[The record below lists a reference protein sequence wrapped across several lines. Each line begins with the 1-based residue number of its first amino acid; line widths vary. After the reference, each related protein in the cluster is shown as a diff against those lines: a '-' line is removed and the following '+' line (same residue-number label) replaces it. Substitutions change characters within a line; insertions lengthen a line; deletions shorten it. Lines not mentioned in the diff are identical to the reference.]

1 VFRLRESEKATHDS
15 AVVFENHWEHHQV
28 GSSMKRNTLLSP
40 ASLRPAALG
49 TASLACALIAL
60 ASASIAAGSE
70 DVTLTLPRSTA
81 ADLRAKLGDAR
92 EATPIDVLGLK
103 GNAVFEPVVP
113 VPMRDGVELS
123 ANIILPADK
132 AQQKLPV
139 ILIRSPYRP
148 AAEVSEP
155 LASTLLPH
163 LVRNGYAV
171 VIVNDRGT
179 QWSEGSYQWLK
190 GANQDG
196 SDILDW
202 ITRQAWSNGKV
213 GTFGCS
219 SSGESQP
226 PLATLNH
233 PAHKAMV
240 EMAGATAA
248 GTIPGYRDQG
258 IFYHGGVPD
267 LAWTGWY
274 HRFGL
279 KERPLLPAGAGQ
291 DTRVRIAS
299 SFSPEPAYGDGDFLS
314 LANHLPSA
322 DILRASGVPM
332 TEWDRLIQ
340 LTPASA
346 EWKQY
351 DFVRDGDKTSVPG
364 LHIDSWYD
372 EIEAY
377 PTVKMFQY
385 LSGNSPN
392 QHLVMGPTAHCKMG
406 TETPETSVGDRT
418 VGDGRF
424 DYVTLVSRWFDRW
437 LKGDQSVP
445 ELPAVQYY
453 VLNSSE
459 WKTADAWPPPGSRP
473 VRLFLSSGGHAN
485 GASGDGR
492 LLARQTV
499 PGASSDELIDDP
511 MHPVPSLGGSC
522 CSDQVAREQSGIE
535 ARQDVLVYSSDVFT
549 QTTRIVGD
557 VTVNLYV
564 SSSAP
569 DTDVMVKL
577 LDVDAQGR
585 AYNLSDSALRMRYR
599 NGAAI
604 APPLQLGKVYPVK
617 ITGMVTASD
626 FLPGHRLRIE
636 VASTNFPNYERNLN
650 SGGSNRDETV
660 AHTARTRILH
670 DARNASFVEFATLP
684 R

>member
-1 VFRLRESEKATHDS
+1 MTKDPRFA
-15 AVVFENHWEHHQV
+15 AVW
-28 GSSMKRNTLLSP
+28 LA
-40 ASLRPAALG
+40 AS
-49 TASLACALIAL
+49 LIAL
-60 ASASIAAGSE
+60 ASPARAAASG
-70 DVTLTLPRSTA
+70 DVTLMLPRSTA
-81 ADLRAKLGDAR
+81 LDLREKLADAP
-92 EATPIDVLGLK
+92 AMTPLEVLGLEDA
-103 GNAVFEPVVP
+103 AVFEPVVP
-113 VPMRDGVELS
+113 VPLRDGVRLS
-123 ANIILPADK
+123 ANILLPKDK
-132 AQQKLPV
+132 AQQRLPV
-139 ILIRSPYRP
+139 ILIRSPYTP
-148 AAEVSEP
+148 SGEVSES

-163 LVRNGYAV
+163 LVRSGYAV

-202 ITRQAWSNGKV
+202 ITRQSWSNGKV

-219 SSGESQP
+219 SSGESQA

-248 GTIPGYRDQG
+248 GSIPGYRDQG

-267 LAWTGWY
+267 LAWTWWY
-274 HRFGL
+274 HRYGL
-279 KERPLLPAGAGQ
+279 KERPLMPAVAGQ
-291 DTRVRIAS
+291 NTRERIAA
-299 SFSPEPAYGDGDFLS
+299 SFSPEPDYGEGDFLS
-314 LANHLPSA
+314 LVSHLPTA
-322 DILRASGVPM
+322 NILRASGVPM
-332 TEWDRLIQ
+332 TEWDRLIT
-340 LTPASA
+340 LTPASP
-346 EWKQY
+346 EWKEF
-351 DFVRDGDKTSVPG
+351 DFVRDGDKTRVPG

-392 QHLVMGPTAHCKMG
+392 QHLVMGPTAHCEMG

-424 DYVTLVSRWFDRW
+424 DYVTLVTRWFDRW
-437 LKGDQSVP
+437 LKDDASVA

-459 WKTADAWPPPGSRP
+459 WKTAEAWPPPGGRP
-473 VRLFLSSGGHAN
+473 VRLYLSSSGHAN
-485 GASGDGR
+485 SASGDGR
-492 LLARQTV
+492 LLAKESAR
-499 PGASSDELIDDP
+499 GAASDELIDDP

-522 CSDQVAREQSGIE
+522 CSDQVARDQSGIE
-535 ARQDVLVYSSDVFT
+535 ARQDVLVYSSEAFT
-549 QTTRIVGD
+549 ETTRIVGD
-557 VTVNLYV
+557 VTLNLYV

-577 LDVDAQGR
+577 VDVDTRGH
-585 AYNLSDSALRMRYR
+585 AYNLSDTALRMRYR
-599 NGAAI
+599 NGAAA
-604 APPLQLGKVYPVK
+604 APPMRPGEVYPVK

-650 SGGSNRDETV
+650 SGGRNVDETV

-670 DARNASFVEFATLP
+670 DARNASFIEFATLP

>member
-1 VFRLRESEKATHDS
+1 MTKDPLFA
-15 AVVFENHWEHHQV
+15 AVW
-28 GSSMKRNTLLSP
+28 LA
-40 ASLRPAALG
+40 AS
-49 TASLACALIAL
+49 LIAL
-60 ASASIAAGSE
+60 ASPARAAASG
-70 DVTLTLPRSTA
+70 DVTLVLPRNTA
-81 ADLRAKLGDAR
+81 LDLREKLADAP
-92 EATPIDVLGLK
+92 AMTPLEVLGLEDA
-103 GNAVFEPVVP
+103 AVFEPVVP
-113 VPMRDGVELS
+113 VPLRDGVKLS
-123 ANIILPADK
+123 ANILLPKDK
-132 AQQKLPV
+132 AQQRLPV
-139 ILIRSPYRP
+139 ILIRSPYTP
-148 AAEVSEP
+148 SSEVSES

-163 LVRNGYAV
+163 LVRSGYAV

-179 QWSEGSYQWLK
+179 QWSEGRYQWLK

-202 ITRQAWSNGKV
+202 ITRQTWSNGKV

-248 GTIPGYRDQG
+248 GSIPGYRDQG

-267 LAWTGWY
+267 LAWTWWY
-274 HRFGL
+274 HRYGL
-279 KERPLLPAGAGQ
+279 KERPLMPAGVGQ
-291 DTRVRIAS
+291 NTRERIAA
-299 SFSPEPAYGDGDFLS
+299 SFSPEPDYGEGDFLS
-314 LANHLPSA
+314 LVSHLPSA

-332 TEWDRLIQ
+332 TEWDRLIT
-340 LTPASA
+340 LTPASP
-346 EWKQY
+346 EWKEF
-351 DFVRDGDKTSVPG
+351 DFVRDGDKTRVPG

-392 QHLVMGPTAHCKMG
+392 QHLVMGPTAHCEMG
-406 TETPETSVGDRT
+406 TETPATSVGDRT

-424 DYVTLVSRWFDRW
+424 DYVTLVTRWFDRW
-437 LKGDQSVP
+437 LKDDASAP

-459 WKTADAWPPPGSRP
+459 WKTAETWPPPGGRP
-473 VRLFLSSGGHAN
+473 VRLYLSSSGHAN
-485 GASGDGR
+485 SASGDGR
-492 LLARQTV
+492 LLAKESAR
-499 PGASSDELIDDP
+499 GAASDELTDDP

-522 CSDQVAREQSGIE
+522 CSDQVARDQSGIE
-535 ARQDVLVYSSDVFT
+535 ARQDVLVYSSEAFT
-549 QTTRIVGD
+549 ETTRIVGD
-557 VTVNLYV
+557 VTLNLYV

-577 LDVDAQGR
+577 VDVDTRGH
-585 AYNLSDSALRMRYR
+585 AYNLSDTALRMRYR
-599 NGAAI
+599 NGAAA
-604 APPLQLGKVYPVK
+604 APPMRPGEVYPVK

-650 SGGSNRDETV
+650 SGGRNVDETE

-670 DARNASFVEFATLP
+670 DARNASFIEFATLP

>member
-1 VFRLRESEKATHDS
+1 MTKDPRF
-15 AVVFENHWEHHQV
+15 
-28 GSSMKRNTLLSP
+28 
-40 ASLRPAALG
+40 PAAW
-49 TASLACALIAL
+49 LAVSLIAL
-60 ASASIAAGSE
+60 ASPVRAAASG

-81 ADLRAKLGDAR
+81 LDLREKLADAR
-92 EATPIDVLGLK
+92 AMTPLEVLGLEDA
-103 GNAVFEPVVP
+103 AVFEPVVP
-113 VPMRDGVELS
+113 VPMRDGVRLS
-123 ANIILPADK
+123 ANILLPKDK

-139 ILIRSPYRP
+139 ILIRSPYTP
-148 AAEVSEP
+148 SGEVSEP
-155 LASTLLPH
+155 LASRLLPH
-163 LVRNGYAV
+163 LVRSGYAV

-202 ITRQAWSNGKV
+202 ITRQTWSNGKV

-240 EMAGATAA
+240 EMAGATAV
-248 GTIPGYRDQG
+248 GSIPGYRDQG

-267 LAWTGWY
+267 LAWTWWY
-274 HRFGL
+274 HRYGL
-279 KERPLLPAGAGQ
+279 KERPLMPAGAGQ
-291 DTRVRIAS
+291 DMRERIAA
-299 SFSPEPAYGDGDFLS
+299 SFSPEPDYGEGDFLALVS
-314 LANHLPSA
+314 HLPTA

-332 TEWDRLIQ
+332 TEWDRLIT
-340 LTPASA
+340 LTPASP
-346 EWKQY
+346 EWKEF
-351 DFVRDGDKTSVPG
+351 DFVRDGDKTRVPG

-392 QHLVMGPTAHCKMG
+392 QHLVMGPTAHCEMG
-406 TETPETSVGDRT
+406 TETPATSVGDRT

-424 DYVTLVSRWFDRW
+424 DYVTLVTRWFDRW
-437 LKGDQSVP
+437 LKDDASVP
-445 ELPAVQYY
+445 ELPPVQYY

-459 WKTADAWPPPGSRP
+459 WKTAQAWPPPGSRP
-473 VRLFLSSGGHAN
+473 VRLYLSSGGHAN
-485 GASGDGR
+485 SAAGDGR
-492 LLARQTV
+492 LVAKESSR
-499 PGASSDELIDDP
+499 GAASDELIDDP
-511 MHPVPSLGGSC
+511 IHPVPSLGGSC
-522 CSDQVAREQSGIE
+522 CSDQVARDQSGIE
-535 ARQDVLVYSSDVFT
+535 ARQDVLVYSSEAFT
-549 QTTRIVGD
+549 ETTRMVGD

-577 LDVDAQGR
+577 VDVDAQGH
-585 AYNLSDSALRMRYR
+585 AYNLSDTALRMRYR
-599 NGAAI
+599 NGAAT
-604 APPLQLGKVYPVK
+604 APPMRPGQVYPVR

-650 SGGSNRDETV
+650 SGGRNVDETV

-670 DARNASFVEFATLP
+670 DARNASFIEFATLP

>member
-1 VFRLRESEKATHDS
+1 MTKHPCIA
-15 AVVFENHWEHHQV
+15 
-28 GSSMKRNTLLSP
+28 
-40 ASLRPAALG
+40 AALLA
-49 TASLACALIAL
+49 ASLIAL
-60 ASASIAAGSE
+60 ASPARAAESGG
-70 DVTLTLPRSTA
+70 VTLTLPRNTA
-81 ADLRAKLGDAR
+81 LELRNKLADAR
-92 EATPIDVLGLK
+92 AMSPLDVLGLEDA
-103 GNAVFEPVVP
+103 AVFEPVVP
-113 VPMRDGVELS
+113 VPMRDGVRLS
-123 ANIILPADK
+123 ANVILPKDK

-139 ILIRSPYRP
+139 ILIRSPYQP
-148 AAEVSEP
+148 GSEVSEP

-196 SDILDW
+196 SDTLDW
-202 ITRQAWSNGKV
+202 IIRQPWSNGKV

-226 PLATLNH
+226 PLATINH

-240 EMAGATAA
+240 EMAGATGA

-267 LAWTGWY
+267 LAWTWWY

-279 KERPLLPAGAGQ
+279 KERPLLPVGAGQ
-291 DTRVRIAS
+291 NTRERIAA
-299 SFSPEPAYGDGDFLS
+299 SFSPEPDHGEGDFLA
-314 LANHLPSA
+314 LVNHLPSA

-340 LTPASA
+340 LTPASP
-346 EWKQY
+346 EWNEF
-351 DFVRDGDKTSVPG
+351 DFVRDGDKTRVPG

-377 PTVKMFQY
+377 PTVKMFEY

-392 QHLVMGPTAHCKMG
+392 QHLVMGPTAHCEMG
-406 TETPETSVGDRT
+406 TETPATSVGDRT

-424 DYVTLVSRWFDRW
+424 DYVTLVTRWFDRW
-437 LKGDQSVP
+437 LKDDTSVP

-459 WKTADAWPPPGSRP
+459 WKTADAWPPPGGRP

-492 LLARQTV
+492 LLAKQAAR
-499 PGASSDELIDDP
+499 GAAADELIDDP

-522 CSDQVAREQSGIE
+522 CSDQVARDQSGIE

-549 QTTRIVGD
+549 ETTRIVGD
-557 VTVNLYV
+557 VTVSLYV

-569 DTDVMVKL
+569 DTDLMVKL
-577 LDVDAQGR
+577 IDVDAQGH
-585 AYNLSDSALRMRYR
+585 AYNLSDTALRLRYR
-599 NGAAI
+599 NGSAA
-604 APPLQLGKVYPVK
+604 APPLQPGKTYPVK
-617 ITGMVTASD
+617 LTGMVTASD

-650 SGGSNRDETV
+650 SGGRNVDETV
-660 AHTARTRILH
+660 AHTARTRIMH
-670 DARNASFVEFATLP
+670 NAGNASFVEFSTLP

>member
-1 VFRLRESEKATHDS
+1 MTKDPRFA
-15 AVVFENHWEHHQV
+15 
-28 GSSMKRNTLLSP
+28 
-40 ASLRPAALG
+40 AALLA
-49 TASLACALIAL
+49 ASMIAL
-60 ASASIAAGSE
+60 ASPARVAESA
-70 DVTLTLPRSTA
+70 DVTLTLPRNMA
-81 ADLRAKLGDAR
+81 LDLREKLADAAAMAPL
-92 EATPIDVLGLK
+92 EVLGLEDA
-103 GNAVFEPVVP
+103 AVFEPVVP
-113 VPMRDGVELS
+113 VPMRDGVRLS
-123 ANIILPADK
+123 ANILLPKDK

-139 ILIRSPYRP
+139 ILIRSPYTP
-148 AAEVSEP
+148 SSEVSES

-163 LVRNGYAV
+163 LVRSGYAI

-202 ITRQAWSNGKV
+202 ITRQTWSNGKV

-226 PLATLNH
+226 PLATINH

-267 LAWTGWY
+267 LAWTWWY
-274 HRFGL
+274 HRYGL
-279 KERPLLPAGAGQ
+279 RQRPVLPAGAAQ
-291 DTRVRIAS
+291 DTRERIAA
-299 SFSPEPAYGDGDFLS
+299 SFSPEPDYGEGDFLA
-314 LANHLPSA
+314 LVNHLPTA
-322 DILRASGVPM
+322 DILRASGVPL
-332 TEWDRLIQ
+332 TEWDRLIT
-340 LTPASA
+340 LTPASP
-346 EWKQY
+346 EWKEF

-377 PTVKMFQY
+377 PTVKMFEY

-392 QHLVMGPTAHCKMG
+392 QHLVMGPTAHCEMG
-406 TETPETSVGDRT
+406 TETPATSVGDRT

-424 DYVTLVSRWFDRW
+424 DYVTLVTRWFDRW
-437 LKGDQSVP
+437 LKDDTSVS
-445 ELPAVQYY
+445 ELPRVQYY

-459 WKTADAWPPPGSRP
+459 WKTADTWPPPGGRP
-473 VRLFLSSGGHAN
+473 VRLFFSSGGHAN

-492 LLARQTV
+492 LLATR
-499 PGASSDELIDDP
+499 PSAGAASDELIDDP
-511 MHPVPSLGGSC
+511 LHPVPSLGGSC
-522 CSDQVAREQSGIE
+522 CSDQVAREQSAVE
-535 ARQDVLVYSSDVFT
+535 ARQDVLVYSSDTFT
-549 QTTRIVGD
+549 ETTRIVGD

-577 LDVDAQGR
+577 VDVDAEGH
-585 AYNLSDSALRMRYR
+585 AYNLSDTALRLRYR
-599 NGAAI
+599 NGGAA
-604 APPLQLGKVYPVK
+604 APPLQPGKTYPVK

-650 SGGSNRDETV
+650 SGGRNVDETV
-660 AHTARTRILH
+660 PHTARTRILH
-670 DARNASFVEFATLP
+670 DARNASFIEFATLQ

>member
-1 VFRLRESEKATHDS
+1 MTKDPRFA
-15 AVVFENHWEHHQV
+15 
-28 GSSMKRNTLLSP
+28 
-40 ASLRPAALG
+40 AALLA
-49 TASLACALIAL
+49 ASLIAL
-60 ASASIAAGSE
+60 TSPTRAAASG
-70 DVTLTLPRSTA
+70 DVALTLPRSTA
-81 ADLRAKLGDAR
+81 LDLREKLADAP
-92 EATPIDVLGLK
+92 AMTPLEVLGLED
-103 GNAVFEPVVP
+103 GAVFEPVVP
-113 VPMRDGVELS
+113 VPMRDGVRLS
-123 ANIILPADK
+123 ANIILPKDK

-139 ILIRSPYRP
+139 ILIRSPYTP
-148 AAEVSEP
+148 SGEVSES
-155 LASTLLPH
+155 LESRLLPH
-163 LVRNGYAV
+163 LVQSGYAV

-202 ITRQAWSNGKV
+202 ITRQTWSNGKV

-248 GTIPGYRDQG
+248 GSIPGYRDQG

-267 LAWTGWY
+267 LAWTWWY
-274 HRFGL
+274 HRYGL
-279 KERPLLPAGAGQ
+279 KERPLLPPGAGQ
-291 DTRVRIAS
+291 DTRERIAA
-299 SFSPEPAYGDGDFLS
+299 SFSPEPDYGEGDFLS
-314 LANHLPSA
+314 LVSHLPTA

-332 TEWDRLIQ
+332 TEWDRLIT
-340 LTPASA
+340 LTPASP
-346 EWKQY
+346 EWKEF
-351 DFVRDGDKTSVPG
+351 DFIRDGDKTRVPG

-392 QHLVMGPTAHCKMG
+392 QHLVMGPTAHCEMG
-406 TETPETSVGDRT
+406 TETPTTSVGDRT

-424 DYVTLVSRWFDRW
+424 DYVTLVTRWFDRW
-437 LKGDQSVP
+437 LKDDASVP
-445 ELPAVQYY
+445 ELPPVQYY

-459 WKTADAWPPPGSRP
+459 WKTAQVWPPPGSRP
-473 VRLFLSSGGHAN
+473 ARLYLSSGGHAN
-485 GASGDGR
+485 SASGDGR
-492 LLARQTV
+492 LVAKESSR
-499 PGASSDELIDDP
+499 GAASDELIDDP

-522 CSDQVAREQSGIE
+522 CSDQVARDQSGIE
-535 ARQDVLVYSSDVFT
+535 ARQDVLVYSSEAFT
-549 QTTRIVGD
+549 ETTRIVGD
-557 VTVNLYV
+557 VTLNLYV

-577 LDVDAQGR
+577 VDVDTQGH
-585 AYNLSDSALRMRYR
+585 AYNLSDTALRMRYR
-599 NGAAI
+599 NGAAT
-604 APPLQLGKVYPVK
+604 APPMRPGEVYPVK

-650 SGGSNRDETV
+650 SGGRNVDETV

-670 DARNASFVEFATLP
+670 DARNASFIEFATLP

>member
-1 VFRLRESEKATHDS
+1 MTKDPRFA
-15 AVVFENHWEHHQV
+15 
-28 GSSMKRNTLLSP
+28 
-40 ASLRPAALG
+40 AALLA
-49 TASLACALIAL
+49 ASLIAL
-60 ASASIAAGSE
+60 ASQARAAASG

-81 ADLRAKLGDAR
+81 LDLREKLADAP
-92 EATPIDVLGLK
+92 AMTPLEVLGLEDS
-103 GNAVFEPVVP
+103 AVFEPVVP
-113 VPMRDGVELS
+113 VPMRDGVRLS
-123 ANIILPADK
+123 ANIILPKDK

-139 ILIRSPYRP
+139 ILIRSPYTP
-148 AAEVSEP
+148 SGEVSES
-155 LASTLLPH
+155 LASRLLPH
-163 LVRNGYAV
+163 LVRSGYAV

-202 ITRQAWSNGKV
+202 ITRQTWSNGKV

-248 GTIPGYRDQG
+248 GSIPGYRDQG

-267 LAWTGWY
+267 LAWTWWY
-274 HRFGL
+274 HRYGL

-291 DTRVRIAS
+291 DTRERIAT
-299 SFSPEPAYGDGDFLS
+299 SFSPEPDYGEGDFLS
-314 LANHLPSA
+314 LASHLPTA
-322 DILRASGVPM
+322 DILRASGVAV
-332 TEWDRLIQ
+332 TEWDRLIT
-340 LTPASA
+340 LTPASP
-346 EWKQY
+346 EWKEF
-351 DFVRDGDKTSVPG
+351 DFVRDGDKTRVPG

-385 LSGNSPN
+385 LFGNSPN
-392 QHLVMGPTAHCKMG
+392 QHLVMGPTAHCEMG
-406 TETPETSVGDRT
+406 TETPATSVGDRT

-424 DYVTLVSRWFDRW
+424 DYVTLVTRWFDRW
-437 LKGDQSVP
+437 LKDDASVP
-445 ELPAVQYY
+445 ELPPVQYY

-459 WKTADAWPPPGSRP
+459 WKTAQAWPPPGSRP
-473 VRLFLSSGGHAN
+473 ARLYLSSGGHAN
-485 GASGDGR
+485 SASGDGR
-492 LLARQTV
+492 LVAKESSQ
-499 PGASSDELIDDP
+499 GAASDELIDDP

-522 CSDQVAREQSGIE
+522 CSDQVAHDQSGIE
-535 ARQDVLVYSSDVFT
+535 ARQDVLVYSSEAFT
-549 QTTRIVGD
+549 ETTRIVGD
-557 VTVNLYV
+557 VTLNLYV

-577 LDVDAQGR
+577 VDVDTQGH
-585 AYNLSDSALRMRYR
+585 AYNLSDAALRMRYR
-599 NGAAI
+599 NGAAT
-604 APPLQLGKVYPVK
+604 APPMRPGEVYPVK

-650 SGGSNRDETV
+650 SGGRNVDETV

-670 DARNASFVEFATLP
+670 DARNASFIEFATLP

>member
-1 VFRLRESEKATHDS
+1 MPESKTPRLVAC
-15 AVVFENHWEHHQV
+15 
-28 GSSMKRNTLLSP
+28 TL
-40 ASLRPAALG
+40 
-49 TASLACALIAL
+49 IVL
-60 ASASIAAGSE
+60 ASTTIAAAPE
-70 DVTLTLPRSTA
+70 DVTLTLPASSA
-81 ADLRAKLGDAR
+81 AHLRAQLANAREPSPLEALGLEGDA
-92 EATPIDVLGLK
+92 L
-103 GNAVFEPVVP
+103 FEPVVP
-113 VPMRDGVELS
+113 VPMRDGVKLS
-123 ANIILPADK
+123 ANIILPSGK
-132 AQQKLPV
+132 ARQKLPV

-148 AAEVSEP
+148 TAEVSEP

-163 LVRNGYAV
+163 LVRNGYAI

-179 QWSEGSYQWLK
+179 QWSEGSYQWLR

-196 SDILDW
+196 SDIMDW
-202 ITRQAWSNGKV
+202 IIRQPWSNGKV

-226 PLATLNH
+226 PLATINH

-248 GTIPGYRDQG
+248 GSIPGYHDQG

-267 LAWTGWY
+267 LAWTWWY

-279 KERPLLPAGAGQ
+279 KERPLMPASAGQ
-291 DTRVRIAS
+291 DVRVRIAS
-299 SFSPEPAYGDGDFLS
+299 SFSPEPDYGYGDFLS
-314 LANHLPSA
+314 LASHLPSA
-322 DILRASGVPM
+322 DILRASGVPA

-340 LTPASA
+340 LTPASP

-351 DFVRDGDKTSVPG
+351 DFIRDGDRTSVPG

-372 EIEAY
+372 VIEAY

-392 QHLVMGPTAHCKMG
+392 QHLVMGPTAHCKMS

-424 DYVTLVSRWFDRW
+424 DYVTLVTRWFDRW
-437 LKGDQSVP
+437 LKDDASAP
-445 ELPAVQYY
+445 EPPVVQYY
-453 VLNSSE
+453 VLNSNE
-459 WKTADAWPPPGSRP
+459 WKTAGAWPPPGSRP
-473 VRLFLSSGGHAN
+473 MRLFLSSAGHAN

-492 LLARQTV
+492 LLSSQSTTG
-499 PGASSDELIDDP
+499 PGFDELIDDP
-511 MHPVPSLGGSC
+511 LHPVPSLGGSC

-535 ARQDVLVYSSDVFT
+535 ARQDVLVYSSDVFA

-557 VTVNLYV
+557 VSVILYV

-577 LDVDAQGR
+577 VDVDAQGR
-585 AYNLSDSALRMRYR
+585 AYNLSDSALRLRYR
-599 NGAAI
+599 NGPTP
-604 APPLQLGKVYPVK
+604 APPMESGKAYPVK

-626 FLPGHRLRIE
+626 FLQGHRLRIE

-660 AHTARTRILH
+660 VHTARTRILH

>member
-1 VFRLRESEKATHDS
+1 MHEFK
-15 AVVFENHWEHHQV
+15 
-28 GSSMKRNTLLSP
+28 SP
-40 ASLRPAALG
+40 RF
-49 TASLACALIAL
+49 LACTLVAL
-60 ASASIAAGSE
+60 ASTSIAAGSE
-70 DVTLTLPRSTA
+70 DVTLTLPRSA
-81 ADLRAKLGDAR
+81 AVHLHAELANAR
-92 EATPIDVLGLK
+92 EPSPIEVLGLE
-103 GNAVFEPVVP
+103 GDATFEPVVP
-113 VPMRDGVELS
+113 VPMRDGVRLS
-123 ANIILPADK
+123 ANIILPSGK
-132 AQQKLPV
+132 ARQKLPV

-148 AAEVSEP
+148 TAEVSEP

-163 LVRNGYAV
+163 LVRNGYAIV
-171 VIVNDRGT
+171 VVNDRGT
-179 QWSEGSYQWLK
+179 QWSEGSYQWLR

-202 ITRQAWSNGKV
+202 IIRQPWSNGKV

-226 PLATLNH
+226 PLATINH

-248 GTIPGYRDQG
+248 GSIPGYRDQG

-267 LAWTGWY
+267 LAWTWWY

-279 KERPLLPAGAGQ
+279 KERPLMPAGAGQ
-291 DTRVRIAS
+291 DMRVRIAS
-299 SFSPEPAYGDGDFLS
+299 SFSPEPDYGNGDFLS
-314 LANHLPSA
+314 LASHLPSA
-322 DILRASGVPM
+322 DILRASGVPT

-340 LTPASA
+340 LAPASP

-351 DFVRDGDKTSVPG
+351 DFIRDGDKTSVPG

-372 EIEAY
+372 VIEAY

-392 QHLVMGPTAHCKMG
+392 QHLVMGPTAHCKMS
-406 TETPETSVGDRT
+406 TETSQTSVGDRT

-424 DYVTLVSRWFDRW
+424 DYVTLVTRWFDRW
-437 LKGDQSVP
+437 LKDDASAP
-445 ELPAVQYY
+445 EPSAVQYY
-453 VLNSSE
+453 VLNSNE
-459 WKTADAWPPPGSRP
+459 WRTADAWPPRGTRP
-473 VRLFLSSGGHAN
+473 MRLFLSSGGHAN

-492 LLARQTV
+492 LLARNNAT
-499 PGASSDELIDDP
+499 GASSDELIDDP

-522 CSDQVAREQSGIE
+522 CSDQVARDQSGIE
-535 ARQDVLVYSSDVFT
+535 ARQDVLVYSSDVFA

-557 VTVNLYV
+557 VTVDLYV
-564 SSSAP
+564 SSSEP

-577 LDVDAQGR
+577 VDVDAQGR
-585 AYNLSDSALRMRYR
+585 AYNLTDTALRLRYR
-599 NGAAI
+599 DGPAI
-604 APPLQLGKVYPVK
+604 SPPMQFGRVYPVK

-650 SGGSNRDETV
+650 SGGSNQDETV
-660 AHTARTRILH
+660 ARTARTRILH
-670 DARNASFVEFATLP
+670 DARNASFIEFATMP

>member
-1 VFRLRESEKATHDS
+1 MHEIRLPRLR
-15 AVVFENHWEHHQV
+15 
-28 GSSMKRNTLLSP
+28 
-40 ASLRPAALG
+40 
-49 TASLACALIAL
+49 ACALIAL
-60 ASASIAAGSE
+60 VSTGIAARSE
-70 DVTLTLPRSTA
+70 DVTLSLPQSTA
-81 ADLRAKLGDAR
+81 AALRAKLANAR
-92 EATPIDVLGLK
+92 EPSPIEVLGLD
-103 GNAVFEPVVP
+103 GDAVFDPVVP
-113 VPMRDGVELS
+113 VAMRDGVKLS
-123 ANIILPADK
+123 ANIILPSDK

-148 AAEVSEP
+148 TAEVSEP

-163 LVRNGYAV
+163 LVRSGYAV

-179 QWSEGSYQWLK
+179 QWSEGSYQWLR

-202 ITRQAWSNGKV
+202 IIRQPWSNGKV

-248 GTIPGYRDQG
+248 GNIPGYRDQG

-267 LAWTGWY
+267 LAWTWWY

-279 KERPLLPAGAGQ
+279 KERPLMPADAGQ
-291 DTRVRIAS
+291 DMRVRIAS
-299 SFSPEPAYGDGDFLS
+299 SFSPEPDYGNGDFLS
-314 LANHLPSA
+314 LASHLPSV
-322 DILRASGVPM
+322 DILRASGIPT

-340 LTPASA
+340 LTPASP

-351 DFVRDGDKTSVPG
+351 DFIRDGDKTTVPG

-372 EIEAY
+372 VIEAY

-385 LSGNSPN
+385 LSGNSAN
-392 QHLVMGPTAHCKMG
+392 QHLVMGPTAHCKMS

-424 DYVTLVSRWFDRW
+424 DYVTLVTRWFDRW
-437 LKGDQSVP
+437 LKDDASAP
-445 ELPAVQYY
+445 EPPAIQYY

-459 WKTADAWPPPGSRP
+459 WKTADAWPPPGTRP
-473 VRLFLSSGGHAN
+473 ARLFLSSGGHAN

-492 LLARQTV
+492 LLANQNS

-511 MHPVPSLGGSC
+511 THPVPSLGGSC

-535 ARQDVLVYSSDVFT
+535 ARQDVLVYSSDVFA

-577 LDVDAQGR
+577 VDVDAQGH
-585 AYNLSDSALRMRYR
+585 AYNLSDSALRLRYR
-599 NGAAI
+599 NGPAL
-604 APPLQLGKVYPVK
+604 APAMQTGTAYPVK

-650 SGGSNRDETV
+650 SGGNNRDETV

-670 DARNASFVEFATLP
+670 DARHASFVEFATLP

>member
-1 VFRLRESEKATHDS
+1 MTKDPRFAAAWLA
-15 AVVFENHWEHHQV
+15 
-28 GSSMKRNTLLSP
+28 
-40 ASLRPAALG
+40 AS
-49 TASLACALIAL
+49 LIAL
-60 ASASIAAGSE
+60 ASPARAAASG
-70 DVTLTLPRSTA
+70 DVTLVLPRNTA
-81 ADLRAKLGDAR
+81 LNLREKLADAPAM
-92 EATPIDVLGLK
+92 TPLEVLGLEDA
-103 GNAVFEPVVP
+103 AVFEPVVP
-113 VPMRDGVELS
+113 LPLRDGVRLS
-123 ANIILPADK
+123 ANILLPKDK
-132 AQQKLPV
+132 AQQRLPV
-139 ILIRSPYRP
+139 ILIRSPYTP
-148 AAEVSEP
+148 SGEVSES

-163 LVRNGYAV
+163 LVRSGYAV

-202 ITRQAWSNGKV
+202 ITRQTWSNGKV

-219 SSGESQP
+219 SSGESQA

-248 GTIPGYRDQG
+248 GSIPGYRDQG

-267 LAWTGWY
+267 LAWTWWY

-279 KERPLLPAGAGQ
+279 KERPLMPAGAGQ
-291 DTRVRIAS
+291 NTRERIAA
-299 SFSPEPAYGDGDFLS
+299 SFSPEPDYGEGDFLS
-314 LANHLPSA
+314 LVSHLPTA
-322 DILRASGVPM
+322 DILRASGAPM
-332 TEWDRLIQ
+332 TEWDRLIT
-340 LTPASA
+340 LTPASP
-346 EWKQY
+346 EWKEF
-351 DFVRDGDKTSVPG
+351 DFVRDGDKTRVPG

-392 QHLVMGPTAHCKMG
+392 QHLVMGPTAHCEMG
-406 TETPETSVGDRT
+406 TETPATSVGDRT

-424 DYVTLVSRWFDRW
+424 DYVTLVTRWFDRW
-437 LKGDQSVP
+437 LKDDASVP

-453 VLNSSE
+453 VLNSSK
-459 WKTADAWPPPGSRP
+459 WKTSETWPPPGGRP
-473 VRLFLSSGGHAN
+473 VRLYLSSSGHAN
-485 GASGDGR
+485 SASGDGR
-492 LLARQTV
+492 LLAKESAR
-499 PGASSDELIDDP
+499 GAASDEFTDDP

-522 CSDQVAREQSGIE
+522 CSDQVARDQSGIE
-535 ARQDVLVYSSDVFT
+535 ARQDVLVYSSEAFT
-549 QTTRIVGD
+549 ETTRIVGD
-557 VTVNLYV
+557 VTLNLYV

-577 LDVDAQGR
+577 VDVDTQGH
-585 AYNLSDSALRMRYR
+585 AYNLSDTALRMRYR
-599 NGAAI
+599 NGVAA
-604 APPLQLGKVYPVK
+604 APPMRPGEVYPVK
-617 ITGMVTASD
+617 ITGMITASD

-650 SGGSNRDETV
+650 SGGRNVDETE

-670 DARNASFVEFATLP
+670 DARNASFIEFATLP

>member
-1 VFRLRESEKATHDS
+1 MTKDTRFPTALLT
-15 AVVFENHWEHHQV
+15 AV
-28 GSSMKRNTLLSP
+28 
-40 ASLRPAALG
+40 
-49 TASLACALIAL
+49 LIGL
-60 ASASIAAGSE
+60 ASPLMAADSG
-70 DVTLTLPRSTA
+70 DVTLTLPRDTA
-81 ADLRAKLGDAR
+81 LELRAKLADTRAMAPL
-92 EATPIDVLGLK
+92 EVLGLEQA
-103 GNAVFEPVVP
+103 AVLEPVVP
-113 VPMRDGVELS
+113 VPMRDGVKLS
-123 ANIILPADK
+123 ATLILPKDK
-132 AQQKLPV
+132 ARQKLPV

-148 AAEVSEP
+148 SSEVSEP

-196 SDILDW
+196 SDTLDW
-202 ITRQAWSNGKV
+202 IIRQPWSNGKV

-248 GTIPGYRDQG
+248 GTLPGYRDQG

-267 LAWTGWY
+267 LAWTWWY

-279 KERPLLPAGAGQ
+279 KERPVMPAGAAQ
-291 DTRVRIAS
+291 ETRERIAAG
-299 SFSPEPAYGDGDFLS
+299 FSPEPDYGEGDFLS
-314 LANHLPSA
+314 LVSHLPTA

-340 LTPASA
+340 LTPASP
-346 EWKQY
+346 EWKEF

-406 TETPETSVGDRT
+406 TETPATSVGDRT

-424 DYVTLVSRWFDRW
+424 DYVTLVTRWFDRW
-437 LKGDQSVP
+437 LKDDTSVP

-459 WKTADAWPPPGSRP
+459 WKTAEAWPPPGSHP
-473 VRLFLSSGGHAN
+473 MRLFLSSGGHAN

-492 LLARQTV
+492 LLV
-499 PGASSDELIDDP
+499 KESPPGAASDELVDDP

-522 CSDQVAREQSGIE
+522 CSDQVARDQSGIE
-535 ARQDVLVYSSDVFT
+535 ARQDVLVYSSDAFT
-549 QTTRIVGD
+549 DTTRIVGD
-557 VTVNLYV
+557 VTVTLYV

-577 LDVDAQGR
+577 IDVDTQGH
-585 AYNLSDSALRMRYR
+585 AYNLSDTALRMRYR
-599 NGAAI
+599 NGNSA
-604 APPLQLGKVYPVK
+604 APPLRPGQVYPVK
-617 ITGMVTASD
+617 LTGMVTASD

-636 VASTNFPNYERNLN
+636 VASSNFPNYERNLN
-650 SGGSNRDETV
+650 SGGRNVDETV
-660 AHTARTRILH
+660 PHTARTRILH
-670 DARNASFVEFATLP
+670 DARNASFVEFSTLP

>member
-1 VFRLRESEKATHDS
+1 MTQDTFAT
-15 AVVFENHWEHHQV
+15 AVLAVI
-28 GSSMKRNTLLSP
+28 
-40 ASLRPAALG
+40 LG
-49 TASLACALIAL
+49 AL
-60 ASASIAAGSE
+60 AAPVIAADSG
-70 DVTLTLPRSTA
+70 DVALTLPRATA
-81 ADLRAKLGDAR
+81 LGLRQKLAEAR
-92 EATPIDVLGLK
+92 AMTPLEVLGLEDA
-103 GNAVFEPVVP
+103 AVFEPVVP
-113 VPMRDGVELS
+113 VPMRDGVRLS
-123 ANIILPADK
+123 ANIILPKDR
-132 AQQKLPV
+132 AQRKLPV

-148 AAEVSEP
+148 SSEVSEP

-163 LVRNGYAV
+163 LVRNGYAI

-179 QWSEGSYQWLK
+179 QWSEGSYRWLK

-196 SDILDW
+196 SDIMDW
-202 ITRQAWSNGKV
+202 ITRQSWSNGKV

-226 PLATLNH
+226 PLATINH

-240 EMAGATAA
+240 EMAGATAV

-267 LAWTGWY
+267 LAWTWWY

-279 KERPLLPAGAGQ
+279 QERPVLPAGAGQ
-291 DTRVRIAS
+291 ETRERIAA
-299 SFSPEPAYGDGDFLS
+299 SFSPEPDYGEGDFLALVS
-314 LANHLPSA
+314 HLPTA
-322 DILRASGVPM
+322 DILRASGAPM

-340 LTPASA
+340 LTPASP
-346 EWKQY
+346 EWKEF
-351 DFVRDGDKTSVPG
+351 DFIREGDKTRVPA

-392 QHLVMGPTAHCKMG
+392 QHLVMGPTAHCRMG
-406 TETPETSVGDRT
+406 TETSATSVGDRT

-424 DYVTLVSRWFDRW
+424 DYVSLVTRWFDRW
-437 LKGDQSVP
+437 LKDDTSAP

-453 VLNSSE
+453 VLNSGE
-459 WKTADAWPPPGSRP
+459 WKTADSWPPPGGHA

-485 GASGDGR
+485 SASGDGR
-492 LLARQTV
+492 LVAK
-499 PGASSDELIDDP
+499 PSPSGAPSDELIDDP
-511 MHPVPSLGGSC
+511 LHPVPSLGGSC

-535 ARQDVLVYSSDVFT
+535 ARQDVLVYSSDAFT
-549 QTTRIVGD
+549 ETTRIVGD
-557 VTVNLYV
+557 VTVTLAV

-577 LDVDAQGR
+577 IDVDPQGH
-585 AYNLSDSALRMRYR
+585 AYNLTDTALRMRYR
-599 NGAAI
+599 NGIAA
-604 APPLQLGKVYPVK
+604 APPMSPGQVYPVK
-617 ITGMVTASD
+617 VTGMVTASD

-650 SGGSNRDETV
+650 SGGRNVEETV
-660 AHTARTRILH
+660 ARTARTRIQH
-670 DARNASFVEFATLP
+670 DARNASFIEFTTLP

>member
-1 VFRLRESEKATHDS
+1 MTKDPRFA
-15 AVVFENHWEHHQV
+15 
-28 GSSMKRNTLLSP
+28 
-40 ASLRPAALG
+40 AALLA
-49 TASLACALIAL
+49 ASMIAL
-60 ASASIAAGSE
+60 ASPARVAESA
-70 DVTLTLPRSTA
+70 DVTLTLPRNMA
-81 ADLRAKLGDAR
+81 LDLREKLADAAAMAPL
-92 EATPIDVLGLK
+92 EVLGLEDA
-103 GNAVFEPVVP
+103 AVFEPVVP
-113 VPMRDGVELS
+113 VPMRDGVRLS
-123 ANIILPADK
+123 ANILLPKDK

-139 ILIRSPYRP
+139 ILIRSPYTP
-148 AAEVSEP
+148 GSEVSES

-163 LVRNGYAV
+163 LVRSGYAI

-202 ITRQAWSNGKV
+202 ITRQTWSNGKV

-226 PLATLNH
+226 PLATINH

-267 LAWTGWY
+267 LAWTWWY
-274 HRFGL
+274 HRYGL
-279 KERPLLPAGAGQ
+279 RQRPVLPAGAAQ
-291 DTRVRIAS
+291 DTRERIAA
-299 SFSPEPAYGDGDFLS
+299 SFSPEPDYGEGDFLA
-314 LANHLPSA
+314 LVNHLPTA
-322 DILRASGVPM
+322 DILRASGVPL
-332 TEWDRLIQ
+332 TEWDRLIT
-340 LTPASA
+340 LTPASP
-346 EWKQY
+346 EWKEF

-377 PTVKMFQY
+377 PTVKMFEY

-392 QHLVMGPTAHCKMG
+392 QHLVMGPTAHCEMG
-406 TETPETSVGDRT
+406 TETPATSVGDRT

-424 DYVTLVSRWFDRW
+424 DYVTLVTRWFDRW
-437 LKGDQSVP
+437 LKDDTSVS
-445 ELPAVQYY
+445 ELPRVQYY

-459 WKTADAWPPPGSRP
+459 WKTADTWPPPGGRP
-473 VRLFLSSGGHAN
+473 VRLFFSSGGHAN

-492 LLARQTV
+492 LLATR
-499 PGASSDELIDDP
+499 PSAGAASDELIDDP
-511 MHPVPSLGGSC
+511 LHPVPSLGGSC
-522 CSDQVAREQSGIE
+522 CSDQVAREQSAVE
-535 ARQDVLVYSSDVFT
+535 ARQDVLVYSSDTFT
-549 QTTRIVGD
+549 ETTRIVGD

-577 LDVDAQGR
+577 VDVDAEGH
-585 AYNLSDSALRMRYR
+585 AYNLSDTALRLRYR
-599 NGAAI
+599 NGGAA
-604 APPLQLGKVYPVK
+604 APPLQPGKTYPVK

-650 SGGSNRDETV
+650 SGGRNVDETV
-660 AHTARTRILH
+660 PHTARTRILH
-670 DARNASFVEFATLP
+670 DARNASFIEFATLQ